1 MTTKTKIHWLAWLVS
16 LNILLCRAS
25 IGTWAKNQLCEV
37 ETGQTNIILDIEE
50 SRGNYIDQRTTPGEL
65 PIFGDPFTEIALEL
79 NFPKGNQI
87 FLLNGKSLQLL
98 QPLDRDAE
106 NLSHIIFQV
115 SCTIRSSR
123 RRRNIPVIVRVSD
136 INDNAPVFQNSSYE
150 TTVPESTQIGTT
162 VFKDLQ
168 AKDVDAGVNGLVEY
182 FIIEGT
188 NNFTSEVTLTAN
200 DGYGVFSIP
209 FPHQG
214 QITLSKSLDYERTQK
229 YYLTVIASDRAR
241 NVSER
246 MTATTTVVINVE
258 DSDDLD
264 PSFIYAGCVLLD
276 GACINPEYTASVSV
290 GVLQGVLPVL
300 PERIQAIDLD
310 TISAPIRYTFAKGTP
325 SNYNEYFSIDE
336 STGILKHIKV
346 VEANIANE
354 FEIVVKAEE
363 ISPQK
368 RFTTAKL
375 TIKVK
380 KMDTSPPM
388 INATAVVG
396 YVDENSAIGTKV
408 LDVNGKPIHLSITDD
423 DLNNSDPKP
432 EYIFELTTPSF
443 LISKSGYLVV
453 NEDGLDRDPPNPGL
467 YRFQLVAREATSNA
481 ASAPF
486 SLTVNLID
494 KNDNSPKFPIYDP
507 VNVKAGENRRF
518 VAQITATDIDEGE
531 NAVLNYSIYHVSNN
545 GMNKFMINEKTGVIE
560 TKGKLVSGE
569 HYSITIQATD
579 TGLLSSQTIVEVYI
593 TPGPNLRPP
602 KFTKPIYE
610 VHISEGAEINSTVV
624 NVHAEDPE
632 NETISYSI
640 VSGDDLRQF
649 SIHDNGLVTVSRKLD
664 REDLTRYQ
672 LIIRAEDTGGLSS
685 SATINI
691 KVTDI
696 NDKNPEF
703 DDQVNPYVFNVD
715 EGRENAF
722 VGIVHAHDADE
733 GINAKVTYYLPEDV
747 PFKVNATTGEI
758 RTKIKLDFE
767 TKSTFKFMITAKDG
781 ATVEPRIGTTMVTIH
796 VSDIPD
802 EVPIF
807 TDTQIEVKVP
817 ENIPNYHIT
826 TVRAYDPDT
835 VKQITYTLRDGRIDL
850 FKIDSKTGEVKTIR
864 NLDYETDRKHELII
878 GTLENMGNNTGDF
891 VRVTVV
897 VEDRNDV
904 APVFINNLGPITLN
918 DDQPIGSEVAE
929 VKANDGDGSYP
940 GNAVRYEIVGRGKAL
955 AYFQI
960 DSESAVIKIK
970 ELLSKDDDTEYQIDV
985 RAYDLGEPQLS
996 AITSLTIF
1004 VRHMT
1009 NEDQAINNTV
1019 YYSKEMA
1026 PINMGHAEMI
1036 DVGFSMDA
1044 YKCSISEAIRV
1055 NSTIKFL
1062 EIANINN
1069 VRKQNLRLKC
1079 EVTHG
1084 DENET
1089 FVANMIQNSCVIS
1102 LRKALDYEIKKQYEL
1117 TVTISSE
1124 KYYINPL
1131 KNLAKINIQV
1141 LDENDNEPE
1150 FIIETSLGPNSKNN
1164 TYYATVNPEAFIDTS
1179 ILQVKAIDKDSGDY
1193 GKIKYQILD
1202 EIPSENES
1210 TKPSSYFV
1218 ISEDTGVLKVQR
1230 SLKSIQNTPLIFFV
1244 EAIDNNGD
1252 LMDEKTKRSKSR
1264 IVINFLTDAN
1274 RLALAFSDLPPKSL
1288 RAHSNSLKQLLSEKS
1303 NGNIVMIEG
1312 FSNRQYLNENGL
1324 MEENPDAT
1332 DVWFYI
1338 IDSKT
1343 EKILDRNDPQ
1353 IQAQFFEKVAQTDIN
1368 YEASTIA
1375 RATAQGIFS
1384 PVAVVD
1390 DQIKKTKTA
1399 VIIKSD
1405 VFPYTLI
1412 AIALLILIFGIFGI
1426 VYICISWTKYTNF
1439 KQRMRQYTAASINTT
1454 SSIKNYDTMNT
1465 MMANSRPN
1473 SQHSDTQSQLK
1484 EYETQVLAMAV
1495 NNDEVDDLQ
1504 LDFSS
1509 KNHAFNLDNV
1519 SYITHKKNGRNSPT
1533 HSSATTAGM
1542 STVQRNMN
1550 NNPNVNSTHAHEEST
1565 LSRNMRLQSNA
1576 IAPHA
1581 INDHLNIGS
1590 LTLGR
1595 IKPHKNNSQY
1605 GYGANHTE
1613 RTYENNYNNFNTLGR
1628 NNRIPASSPP
1638 AQFEASRI
1646 MGSRLSFQD
1655 NMHDVSPVSNYY
1667 SRIYDGQN
1675 HSRCNE
1681 NVTFGKR
1688 DYNDF
1693 NFMYLNGLDRSEA
1706 ETTTEL

>member
-1 MTTKTKIHWLAWLVS
+1 MTTETNIHWLALLVS
-16 LNILLCRAS
+16 LNILLCRAT

-50 SRGNYIDQRTTPGEL
+50 SRENFIDQRTTPPEL
-65 PIFGDPFTEIALEL
+65 PIFGDPYTEIALEL
-79 NFPKGNQI
+79 NFAKGNPI

-123 RRRNIPVIVRVSD
+123 RKRNIPVIVRVSD
-136 INDNAPVFQNSSYE
+136 INDNAPVFQNTPYE

-162 VFKDLQ
+162 VFKDLS
-168 AKDVDAGVNGLVEY
+168 AKDIDAGVNGLVEY

-188 NNFTSEVTLTAN
+188 NNYTSEVTLTAN
-200 DGYGVFSIP
+200 DGYGIFSIP

-246 MTATTTVVINVE
+246 MTATSTVVINVQ

-264 PSFIYAGCVLLD
+264 PSFIYGGCVLLD

-290 GVLQGVLPVL
+290 GVLQGVLPVH
-300 PERIQAIDLD
+300 PERIQAVDLD
-310 TISAPIRYTFAKGTP
+310 TISAPIRYSFAKGSP
-325 SNYNEYFSIDE
+325 SNYNEYFAIDE

-346 VEANIANE
+346 VEANVANE

-363 ISPQK
+363 VSPQK
-368 RFTTAKL
+368 RFTIAKL

-380 KMDTSPPM
+380 KMDTSPPV

-396 YVDENSAIGTKV
+396 FVDENSSIGTKV
-408 LDVNGKPIHLSITDD
+408 LNANGKPILFSITDE
-423 DLNNSDPKP
+423 DLNTADPKP

-443 LISKSGYLVV
+443 LISKSGYLTV
-453 NEDGLDRDPPNPGL
+453 NEEGLDRDPPNPGV
-467 YRFQLVAREATSNA
+467 YRFQLVAREAASNA
-481 ASAPF
+481 ASAPL
-486 SLTVNLID
+486 SMTVTLID
-494 KNDNSPKFPIYDP
+494 KNDNAPKFQMYDP

-518 VAQITATDIDEGE
+518 VAQITATDNDEGE
-531 NAVLNYSIYHVSNN
+531 NAVITYSIYHVSNN

-569 HYSITIQATD
+569 HYSITVQATD
-579 TGLLSSQTIVEVYI
+579 IGQLSSQTIVEVYV

-602 KFTKPIYE
+602 KFTKPVYE
-610 VHISEGAEINSTVV
+610 VQISEGAEINSSVV

-632 NETISYSI
+632 NETISYTI

-649 SIHDNGLVTVSRKLD
+649 SMHDNGIITVSRKLD

-703 DDQVNPYVFNVD
+703 DDQMNPYVFVVD
-715 EGRENAF
+715 EGRENGF
-722 VGIVHAHDADE
+722 VGFVHAHDADE
-733 GINAKVTYYLPEDV
+733 GINAKVSYYLPEDV
-747 PFKVNATTGEI
+747 PFKINASTGEI
-758 RTKIKLDFE
+758 RTKVKLDYE
-767 TKSTFKFMITAKDG
+767 TKSMYKFMITAKDG
-781 ATVEPRIGTTMVTIH
+781 ATEPRIGTTMVT
-796 VSDIPD
+796 VRVNDIPD
-802 EVPIF
+802 EVPTF
-807 TDTQIEVKVP
+807 TDTLIEVKVP
-817 ENIPNYHIT
+817 ENIPNYHLT
-826 TVRAYDPDT
+826 TVKAVDPDS
-835 VKQITYTLRDGRIDL
+835 VKQITYALRDGRSDL
-850 FKIDSKTGEVKTIR
+850 FKVDAKTGEVKTIR
-864 NLDYETDRKHELII
+864 NLDYEADKKHELII
-878 GTLENMGNNTGDF
+878 GTLENVGNQTGDF
-891 VRVTVV
+891 VRVVV
-897 VEDRNDV
+897 MVEDRNDV
-904 APVFINNLGPITLN
+904 TPVFTHILGPITLN
-918 DDQPIGSEVAE
+918 DDQVIGSEVAE
-929 VKANDGDGSYP
+929 VKATDGDGSYP

-985 RAYDLGEPQLS
+985 RAYDLGEPQLA
-996 AITSLTIF
+996 AITSLTVF
-1004 VRHMT
+1004 VRHM
-1009 NEDQAINNTV
+1009 NNDDQAVNNTV
-1019 YYSKEMA
+1019 YYNKESA
-1026 PINMGHAEMI
+1026 PINLGHTEMI

-1062 EIANINN
+1062 EIANIDN

-1084 DENET
+1084 DESET
-1089 FVANMIQNSCVIS
+1089 FVATLIQNSCVIS
-1102 LRKALDYEIKKQYEL
+1102 LRKPLDYEIKKQYEL

-1124 KYYINPL
+1124 KYYINPM
-1131 KNLAKINIQV
+1131 KNLAKITIAV
-1141 LDENDNEPE
+1141 LDENDNAPE
-1150 FIIETSLGPNSKNN
+1150 FIIESSLGPNAKNN
-1164 TYYATVNPEAFIDTS
+1164 TYYATVQPEAFIDMS

-1193 GKIKYQILD
+1193 GKIKYRIFDDSSLND
-1202 EIPSENES
+1202 SS
-1210 TKPSSYFV
+1210 KPSSYFV
-1218 ISEDTGVLKVQR
+1218 IAEDTGVLKVQR
-1230 SLKSIQNTPLIFFV
+1230 SLKSVQKLPLIFFT

-1252 LMDEKTKRSKSR
+1252 LMDEKTKRTKAR

-1288 RAHSNSLKQLLSEKS
+1288 RVHSNSLKQLLAEKS
-1303 NGNIVMIEG
+1303 HGNIVMIEG
-1312 FSNRQYLNENGL
+1312 FSNRQYLNDNGL

-1338 IDSKT
+1338 IDPKT
-1343 EKILDRNDPQ
+1343 EKILDRNDAL
-1353 IQAQFFEKVAQTDIN
+1353 IQSQFFEKIAQTDIN
-1368 YEASTIA
+1368 YEASNIA

-1384 PVAVVD
+1384 PVAGGD

-1399 VIIKSD
+1399 VIVKSD

-1412 AIALLILIFGIFGI
+1412 AVALLILIFGLFGI
-1426 VYICISWTKYTNF
+1426 IYMCRSWAKYTNF
-1439 KQRMRQYTAASINTT
+1439 KQSMRQYTAASINTT

-1465 MMANSRPN
+1465 MMVSSRPN

-1519 SYITHKKNGRNSPT
+1519 SYITHKKNGGNSPT

-1550 NNPNVNSTHAHEEST
+1550 NHPNMHEEST

-1576 IAPHA
+1576 IAPNA

-1595 IKPHKNNSQY
+1595 IKPHRNSSQY
-1605 GYGANHTE
+1605 GYGSNHTE
-1613 RTYENNYNNFNTLGR
+1613 RTYENNFNTLGR
-1628 NNRIPASSPP
+1628 NNRIPASPP
-1638 AQFEASRI
+1638 AQFEASRM

-1667 SRIYDGQN
+1667 SRILDGQN

-1681 NVTFGKR
+1681 NVTFSKR